1 LANKPQQKPYDG
13 SMTQHIRNT
22 MQALIALIGMTALAG
37 PEHNS
42 LPDGLQAHWTFE
54 DCKLLE
60 QNRAF
65 TLQADKSTN
74 CAPGKVGQAWVFDG
88 VQSSNHLKTSIT
100 TNSKQG
106 YAINLWFQLSSDQSM
121 DGDRQASEF
130 GAQALFGKPDDRN
143 GLNVRLERS
152 KRDGSWFVYA
162 GNGRCCD
169 PKRNRVFGVESDRDG
184 IRPGSWH
191 MLSVNLD
198 AKRNLMMLYLDG
210 ELRAQKPTGEFDLNP
225 KGDQEPL
232 YLGIMGAAG
241 WYPLNG
247 MIDEVR
253 VYSRP
258 LLSGEVAR
266 LYTLEGVKN

>member
-1 LANKPQQKPYDG
+1 LAGETRQKPYDEAMKRG
-13 SMTQHIRNT
+13 TLNKLL
-22 MQALIALIGMTALAG
+22 ALVTLFCVTALAG

-42 LPDGLQAHWTFE
+42 LPDGLQAHWTFD
-54 DCKLLE
+54 DCTLLE
-60 QNRAF
+60 QKRAF
-65 TLQADKSTN
+65 TLQADKTTN
-74 CAPGKVGQAWVFDG
+74 CAPGKVGQAWVLAG
-88 VQSSNHLKTSIT
+88 VNEGNYLKTQIN

-106 YAINLWFQLSSDQSM
+106 FAINLWFQLSSDQSM
-121 DGDRQASEF
+121 DGDRQTSDF

-152 KRDGSWFVYA
+152 KRDGQWFVYA

-169 PKRNRVFGVESDRDG
+169 PKRNRVLGAESARDG

-191 MLSVNLD
+191 MISLNVNP
-198 AKRNLMMLYLDG
+198 KQNLIALYLDG
-210 ELRAQKPTGEFDLNP
+210 EQRAQMPASEFDLNP
-225 KGDQEPL
+225 KGDQDML
-232 YLGIMGAAG
+232 YLGILGAAG
-241 WYPLNG
+241 WYPLHG

-266 LYTLEGVKN
+266 LYTLEGTGN